1 MVSLCALSGAAGD
14 GGSLTYPGVTV
25 AAGAVVRGSIPPNV
39 VVAGNPARIIKH
51 LKGPQVLA

>member
-1 MVSLCALSGAAGD
+1 MVNEFI
-14 GGSLTYPGVTV
+14 LTLLAYTIPGVTV
-25 AAGAVVRGSIPPNV
+25 AAGAVVRGNVPANV